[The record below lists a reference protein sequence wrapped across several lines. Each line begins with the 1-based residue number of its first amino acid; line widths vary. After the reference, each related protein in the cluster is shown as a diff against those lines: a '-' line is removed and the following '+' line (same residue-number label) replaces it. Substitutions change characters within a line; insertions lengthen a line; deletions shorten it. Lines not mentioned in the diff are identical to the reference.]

1 MRVLLA
7 TQKPF
12 APQAVEGITKI
23 LLQSG
28 HEVELLERYEREEE
42 LAAALENVN
51 ALIVRSDIVGAQT
64 IRKAESLK
72 IIVRAGAGYDNIDLQ
87 AASQASIVVMNTPGQ
102 NANAVAELTIGMMI
116 FMARNQFAPNTGS
129 ELSGKSLGIQ
139 GFGNVGSLIASKAIA
154 LGMRVR
160 AFDPVKSD
168 EDLLVRGVEPVSNL
182 KSLYSECNFIS
193 LNMPLVSVTER
204 SVGYDLLTSMPKNG
218 ILINTARKEIMD
230 ELGLMRALEERKD
243 LRFAADVAPD
253 NYAQLRDKF
262 TLRVYANPKKIGAQT
277 AEANLNAGLAAARQ
291 IVDYFETGN
300 IKYQVN
306 R

>member
-1 MRVLLA
+1 M
-7 TQKPF
+7 
-12 APQAVEGITKI
+12 
-23 LLQSG
+23 
-28 HEVELLERYEREEE
+28 
-42 LAAALENVN
+42 
-51 ALIVRSDIVGAQT
+51 
-64 IRKAESLK
+64 
-72 IIVRAGAGYDNIDLQ
+72 
-87 AASQASIVVMNTPGQ
+87 
-102 NANAVAELTIGMMI
+102 
-116 FMARNQFAPNTGS
+116 
-129 ELSGKSLGIQ
+129 
-139 GFGNVGSLIASKAIA
+139 GSLLASKAIA

-230 ELGLMRALEERKD
+230 EFGLMRALEERQD